1 MYQPSVLPSFLHCAH
16 TCMYLWLFPQWVGVL
31 QLSYA
36 LETCALPLKDP
47 LCQVN
52 ELSSH
57 AVSVLCCVVAVLGT
71 VGPAIGRVDV
81 KSAVRGWDP
90 SLESRK
96 GKDLL
101 LQRTWVILVWDQKE
115 VACLG

>member
-1 MYQPSVLPSFLHCAH
+1 
-16 TCMYLWLFPQWVGVL
+16 MYLGFFPQWVGVL

-36 LETCALPLKDP
+36 LGTCALPLKGP
-47 LCQVN
+47 LCQAN
-52 ELSSH
+52 ELSSY

-81 KSAVRGWDP
+81 KGTVRGWDQ

-101 LQRTWVILVWDQKE
+101 LQRTWFSITRSGIRRKWL
-115 VACLG
+115 A